1 MALAK
6 TLGESMAETAGY
18 AMLAHSMD
26 QQAAQLGQARHSL
39 EAMTQYA
46 QGLQADNQTLYRLF
60 LEHDHDLTALK
71 TKFNEMKADRDRLA
85 DECQQL
91 TEQNQNLKQRNQ
103 KLESDYKTL
112 MQNGEES
119 GELYVKQVDYMR
131 NLKKRLVQTE
141 KALVHSSSKS
151 VGLAHLKDFLLQA
164 TAALENHKDLS
175 QEAMD
180 VMERAYEQFMESGQ
194 LTPDDDMQKVLEEL
208 KITAP
213 DFKPGLAN

>member
-1 MALAK
+1 MALGR

-46 QGLQADNQTLYRLF
+46 QKLQAGNQTLYRYF
-60 LEHDHDLTALK
+60 LERDEALN
-71 TKFNEMKADRDRLA
+71 TTRQALAEITADRDRLA

-91 TEQNQNLKQRNQ
+91 TREKTE
-103 KLESDYKTL
+103 LERRL
-112 MQNGEES
+112 NVVGANAEEFGQQFS
-119 GELYVKQVDYMR
+119 KQVQYMR
-131 NLKKRLVQTE
+131 ALKIRLTQTE
-141 KALVHSSSKS
+141 KALIHSSSRS

-180 VMERAYEQFMESGQ
+180 VMDRAYEQFMESGQ
-194 LTPDDDMQKVLEEL
+194 LTPDDEMQKVLDEL

-213 DFKPGLAN
+213 DFKPGYYN

>member
-26 QQAAQLGQARHSL
+26 QHAAQLGQARHSL

-46 QGLQADNQTLYRLF
+46 QKLQAGNQTLYRYF
-60 LEHDHDLTALK
+60 LERDEALN
-71 TKFNEMKADRDRLA
+71 TTRQALAEMTADRDRLA

-91 TEQNQNLKQRNQ
+91 TREKTE
-103 KLESDYKTL
+103 LERRL
-112 MQNGEES
+112 NVVGANAEEFGQQYS
-119 GELYVKQVDYMR
+119 KQVQYMR
-131 NLKKRLVQTE
+131 ALKIRLAQTE

-164 TAALENHKDLS
+164 TAAMENHKDLS
-175 QEAMD
+175 EEAMD
-180 VMERAYEQFMESGQ
+180 VMDRAYEQFMQSGQ
-194 LTPDDDMQKVLEEL
+194 LTPDEDMQKVLDEL

-213 DFKPGLAN
+213 DFKPGVRN

>member
-1 MALAK
+1 MALGR

-91 TEQNQNLKQRNQ
+91 TREKTE
-103 KLESDYKTL
+103 LERRL
-112 MQNGEES
+112 NVVGANAEEFGQQFS
-119 GELYVKQVDYMR
+119 KQVQYMR
-131 NLKKRLVQTE
+131 ALKIRLTQTE
-141 KALVHSSSKS
+141 KALIHSSSRS

-164 TAALENHKDLS
+164 TSALENHKDIS

-180 VMERAYEQFMESGQ
+180 VMDRAYEQFMESGQ
-194 LTPDDDMQKVLEEL
+194 LTPDDEMQKVLDEL

-213 DFKPGLAN
+213 DFKPGVRN

>member
-1 MALAK
+1 MALGR
-6 TLGESMAETAGY
+6 TLGESMAEAAGY

-71 TKFNEMKADRDRLA
+71 TKFNEMKADRDRLV
-85 DECQQL
+85 DECRQL
-91 TEQNQNLKQRNQ
+91 AREKGE
-103 KLESDYKTL
+103 LESRLNITKEDGK
-112 MQNGEES
+112 EF
-119 GELYVKQVDYMR
+119 GELYFKQVQYMR
-131 NLKKRLVQTE
+131 ALKIRLVQTE

-175 QEAMD
+175 QEGSMPFC
-180 VMERAYEQFMESGQ
+180 VERPCLISLM
-194 LTPDDDMQKVLEEL
+194 
-208 KITAP
+208 
-213 DFKPGLAN
+213 PG

>member
-1 MALAK
+1 MALGRA
-6 TLGESMAETAGY
+6 LGESMAEAAGY

-46 QGLQADNQTLYRLF
+46 QKLQAGNQTLYRYF
-60 LEHDHDLTALK
+60 LERSETLDATRQALA
-71 TKFNEMKADRDRLA
+71 EMTADRDRLA
-85 DECQQL
+85 DECRQL
-91 TEQNQNLKQRNQ
+91 AREKGE
-103 KLESDYKTL
+103 LESRLNIAKEDGK
-112 MQNGEES
+112 EF
-119 GELYVKQVDYMR
+119 GELYSKQVQYMR
-131 NLKKRLVQTE
+131 ALKIRLVQTE
-141 KALVHSSSKS
+141 KALVHSSSRS

-164 TAALENHKDLS
+164 TRALENHKDIS

-180 VMERAYEQFMESGQ
+180 VMDRAYEQFMESGQ
-194 LTPDDDMQKVLEEL
+194 LTPDEDMQKVLDEL

>member
-1 MALAK
+1 MALVK

-46 QGLQADNQTLYRLF
+46 QKLQAGNQTLYRYF
-60 LEHDHDLTALK
+60 LERSETLNATRQELA
-71 TKFNEMKADRDRLA
+71 EMTADRDRLV
-85 DECQQL
+85 DECRQL
-91 TEQNQNLKQRNQ
+91 AQEKRALEERLNVVKTNASEFGEQY
-103 KLESDYKTL
+103 S
-112 MQNGEES
+112 
-119 GELYVKQVDYMR
+119 KQVQYMR
-131 NLKKRLVQTE
+131 ALKIRLVQTE

-180 VMERAYEQFMESGQ
+180 VMDRAYEQFMQSGQ
-194 LTPDDDMQKVLEEL
+194 LTPDDDMQKVLDEL

-213 DFKPGLAN
+213 DFKPGLDN

>member
-1 MALAK
+1 MSLGR

-46 QGLQADNQTLYRLF
+46 QKLQAGNQTLYRYF
-60 LEHDHDLTALK
+60 LERSETLNATRQELA
-71 TKFNEMKADRDRLA
+71 EMTADRDRLA
-85 DECQQL
+85 NECQQL
-91 TEQNQNLKQRNQ
+91 TRKKTE
-103 KLESDYKTL
+103 LERRL
-112 MQNGEES
+112 NVVGANAEEFGQQYS
-119 GELYVKQVDYMR
+119 KQVQYMR
-131 NLKKRLVQTE
+131 ALKIRLTQTE
-141 KALVHSSSKS
+141 KALIHSSSRS

-164 TAALENHKDLS
+164 TRALENHKDLS

-180 VMERAYEQFMESGQ
+180 VMDRAYEQFMESGQ
-194 LTPDDDMQKVLEEL
+194 LTPDDDMQKVLDEL

>member
-1 MALAK
+1 MSLGR
-6 TLGESMAETAGY
+6 TLGESMAEAAGY

-46 QGLQADNQTLYRLF
+46 QKLQAGNQTLYRYF
-60 LEHDHDLTALK
+60 LERSETLNATRQELA
-71 TKFNEMKADRDRLA
+71 EMTADRDRLA
-85 DECQQL
+85 NECQQL
-91 TEQNQNLKQRNQ
+91 TRKKTE
-103 KLESDYKTL
+103 LERRL
-112 MQNGEES
+112 NVVGANAEEFGQQYS
-119 GELYVKQVDYMR
+119 KQVQYMR
-131 NLKKRLVQTE
+131 ALKIRLTQTE
-141 KALVHSSSKS
+141 KALIHSSSRS

-164 TAALENHKDLS
+164 TRALENHKDLS

-180 VMERAYEQFMESGQ
+180 VMDRAYEQFMESGQ
-194 LTPDDDMQKVLEEL
+194 LTPDDDMQKVLDEL